1 MSHNDDKPGI
11 AAYITFFLIIC
22 MFEFLCFS
30 AFTESLEA
38 LKSGISL
45 GPILG
50 LVGSSLEGVLFLW
63 GFCYV
68 VYRNMVGDTCSKAS
82 PVAAFLGE
90 CLLFIPLLLGH
101 IYWSAHSIDVYRA
114 IPKDIGS
121 GTNYCLVC
129 EEIPQRVVE
138 VEHISDG
145 STNYVTTCVKCGTAV
160 KTKRFSMFMA
170 CLSNILLPFHFFL
183 WGWMTR
189 KTLIDQE

>member
-1 MSHNDDKPGI
+1 
-11 AAYITFFLIIC
+11 
-22 MFEFLCFS
+22 
-30 AFTESLEA
+30 LEA
-38 LKSGISL
+38 LNSGMSL
-45 GPILG
+45 GPVLG

-68 VYRNMVGDTCSKAS
+68 IYRNIDGDTTRRAS
-82 PVAAFLGE
+82 PIATFLGE

-138 VEHISDG
+138 VEHTYDSN
-145 STNYVTTCVKCGTAV
+145 THWVTTCVKCYTGV
-160 KTKRFSMFMA
+160 KTKRFSIFMA
-170 CLSNILLPFHFFL
+170 CLSNLLLPFHFFL
-183 WGWMTR
+183 WGWLTK
-189 KTLIDQE
+189 KTLIDKE

>member
-1 MSHNDDKPGI
+1 MSHSDNKPGI

-22 MFEFLCFS
+22 MFEFLCFA
-30 AFTESLEA
+30 AFSESLAA

-68 VYRNMVGDTCSKAS
+68 IYRNMDGDTTRRAS
-82 PVAAFLGE
+82 PIATFLGE
-90 CLLFIPLLLGH
+90 CLLSIPLLLGH
-101 IYWSAHSIDVYRA
+101 IYWSAHSMDVYRA

-129 EEIPQRVVE
+129 EETPQRVVE
-138 VEHISDG
+138 VEHTSDSG
-145 STNYVTTCVKCGTAV
+145 TYRVTTCVKCGTAV

-170 CLSNILLPFHFFL
+170 CLSNLLLPFHLFL
-183 WGWMTR
+183 WGWVTK